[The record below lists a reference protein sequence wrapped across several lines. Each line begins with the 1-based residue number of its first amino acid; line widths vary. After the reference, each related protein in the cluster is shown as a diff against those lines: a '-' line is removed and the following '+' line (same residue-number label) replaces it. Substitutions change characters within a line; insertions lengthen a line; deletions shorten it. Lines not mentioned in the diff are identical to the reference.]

1 MAVFQSDI
9 WIKRFKRLN
18 FDVNSAAEELQHAF
32 QTIFRLAD
40 VPGTT
45 NITNDILIFPENTK
59 QHNENLILV
68 LEWCESKGITINLE
82 RSLVCKVWFHVQ
94 RRRYENGS

>member
-9 WIKRFKRLN
+9 WIKRFKQLN

-59 QHNENLILV
+59 QHNENLTLV

-94 RRRYENGS
+94 RRRCENGS